1 MKNFDPHKYSNTYY
15 HLLINSKDKNN
26 NDKADDNNNNCSF
39 STGNIACMY
48 MKKWNIAQFH
58 SICCTLQMM
67 KK

>member
-26 NDKADDNNNNCSF
+26 NDKAADNNNNCSF

-48 MKKWNIAQFH
+48 MKK
-58 SICCTLQMM
+58 
-67 KK
+67 